1 MKNGKLMVMNTHDM
15 TKYLRARLVDDDG
28 TINAP
33 ADDPVLLQAQRD
45 GYADRVGGLWIW
57 RGEIQPGE
65 KRIVRYI
72 DGGTTSIDG

>member
-1 MKNGKLMVMNTHDM
+1 MNTHDM
-15 TKYLRARLVDDDG
+15 QEYMQARLVDDDG

-57 RGEIQPGE
+57 RGHIQPGE

-72 DGGTTSIDG
+72 FGGMDIITG